1 MKIRMTAD
9 STCDLSPEL
18 LRKYDIALAPL
29 SVIIDGEVFH
39 DGVDVTPRDVFRAAD
54 AGKSVRTA
62 AVNAYE
68 YKEFFG
74 KQLRNCDQLVHICIS
89 SEFSTCYADACEA
102 AAETGNVFV
111 VDSRNL
117 STGSGLLAL
126 EGVEMAEKGMD
137 GEAVAEALRGKTGLV
152 DTSFVVRTIDYLRR
166 GGRCSGLEAL
176 GAKML
181 HIRPSIVVRDG
192 KMHPGDKYRGRYEHY
207 LKHYIQDAL
216 AGRPDD
222 RFPAGVHHP
231 FTKRGGAGALRDR
244 HGEELRPVPGSAG
257 DHGGLHSLH
266 PLRTGHAGHY
276 LYEEAV
282 NEEEPEGN
290 RRGSSIGSAGY
301 PRRNPADTDD
311 PNHRRSAAGTEPD
324 ADAAAADA

>member
-1 MKIRMTAD
+1 MKVRITAD

-137 GEAVAEALRGKTGLV
+137 GGAVAEALRGKTGLV

-216 AGRPDD
+216 ADD
-222 RFPAGVHHP
+222 RMIDFRRVFITHSPSEEGLVRFAIDTVKSYGLFQEVLETMAGCTVCTHCGP
-231 FTKRGGAGALRDR
+231 
-244 HGEELRPVPGSAG
+244 
-257 DHGGLHSLH
+257 
-266 PLRTGHAGHY
+266 
-276 LYEEAV
+276 
-282 NEEEPEGN
+282 
-290 RRGSSIGSAGY
+290 
-301 PRRNPADTDD
+301 DTLGIIFM
-311 PNHRRSAAGTEPD
+311 RKQ
-324 ADAAAADA
+324 

>member
-1 MKIRMTAD
+1 MKVRITAD

-18 LRKYDIALAPL
+18 LRKYDIAMAPL

-39 DGVDVTPRDVFRAAD
+39 DGVDVTPRDVFRAAE

-68 YKEFFG
+68 YKKFFWE
-74 KQLRNCDQLVHICIS
+74 QLKDCDQLVHVCIS

-102 AAETGNVFV
+102 ATETGNVFV

-117 STGSGLLAL
+117 STGSGLLVL
-126 EGVEMAEKGMD
+126 EGVEMAAKGMD
-137 GEAVAEALRGKTGLV
+137 GKTVAESLRGRTGLA
-152 DTSFVVRTIDYLRR
+152 DASFVVRTIDYLRR

-216 AGRPDD
+216 ANDQTIDFRRVFITHSPSEEGLVRFAIDTVKSYGLFQEVLETMAGCTVCTHCGPDTLGIMFM
-222 RFPAGVHHP
+222 R
-231 FTKRGGAGALRDR
+231 K
-244 HGEELRPVPGSAG
+244 
-257 DHGGLHSLH
+257 
-266 PLRTGHAGHY
+266 
-276 LYEEAV
+276 
-282 NEEEPEGN
+282 
-290 RRGSSIGSAGY
+290 
-301 PRRNPADTDD
+301 
-311 PNHRRSAAGTEPD
+311 
-324 ADAAAADA
+324 

>member
-126 EGVEMAEKGMD
+126 EGVEMAENGMD

-216 AGRPDD
+216 ADD
-222 RFPAGVHHP
+222 RMIDFRRVFITHSPSEEGLVRFAIDTVKSYGLFQEVLETMAGCTVCTHCGP
-231 FTKRGGAGALRDR
+231 
-244 HGEELRPVPGSAG
+244 
-257 DHGGLHSLH
+257 
-266 PLRTGHAGHY
+266 
-276 LYEEAV
+276 
-282 NEEEPEGN
+282 
-290 RRGSSIGSAGY
+290 
-301 PRRNPADTDD
+301 DTLGIIFM
-311 PNHRRSAAGTEPD
+311 RKQ
-324 ADAAAADA
+324 

>member
-1 MKIRMTAD
+1 MKVRITAD

-74 KQLRNCDQLVHICIS
+74 TQLRNCDQLVHICIS

-216 AGRPDD
+216 ADD
-222 RFPAGVHHP
+222 RMIDFRRVFITHSPSEEGLVRFAIDTVKSYGLFQEVLETMAGCTVCTHCGP
-231 FTKRGGAGALRDR
+231 
-244 HGEELRPVPGSAG
+244 
-257 DHGGLHSLH
+257 
-266 PLRTGHAGHY
+266 
-276 LYEEAV
+276 
-282 NEEEPEGN
+282 
-290 RRGSSIGSAGY
+290 
-301 PRRNPADTDD
+301 DTLGIIFM
-311 PNHRRSAAGTEPD
+311 RKQ
-324 ADAAAADA
+324 